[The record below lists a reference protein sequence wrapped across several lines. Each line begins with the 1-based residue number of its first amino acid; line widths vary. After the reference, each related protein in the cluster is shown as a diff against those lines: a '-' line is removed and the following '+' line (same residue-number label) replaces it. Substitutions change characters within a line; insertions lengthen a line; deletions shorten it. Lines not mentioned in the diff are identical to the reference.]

1 MRVWCGIFS
10 YELFS
15 FERDPEDEFK
25 KPREYLSDALVSV
38 TTHDL
43 PTRRGYL
50 EGYDIF
56 MRRELNLIPSE
67 KVINDQTEL
76 GRGGASPLKILNV
89 AGQ

>member
-1 MRVWCGIFS
+1 VRWWCGIFS

-15 FERDPEDEFK
+15 FERNPEDEFK
-25 KPREYLSDALVSV
+25 KPEEYLSDALASV

-43 PTRRGYL
+43 PPRRGYL
-50 EGYDIF
+50 GGCDIS

-67 KVINDQTEL
+67 KVINNQTEL
-76 GRGGASPLKILNV
+76 GRGGASPLKLFNV